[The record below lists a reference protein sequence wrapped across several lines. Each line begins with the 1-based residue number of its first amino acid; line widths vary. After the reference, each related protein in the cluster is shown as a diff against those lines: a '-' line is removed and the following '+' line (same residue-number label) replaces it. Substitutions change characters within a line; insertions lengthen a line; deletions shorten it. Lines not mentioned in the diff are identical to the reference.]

1 MIAAALLALTL
12 SQAAYYTPQE
22 AEALFSQANDSFYKG
37 DYANAKDGYLKL
49 IDHGYGGADVLFNL
63 GTACLQA
70 NELGPAVLYL
80 ERARRLSRND
90 DIEANLAYARTLM
103 VDKVI
108 GAGGDEPFL
117 ERVAHAAPGDWPAV
131 VFLVCWWLFFG
142 AWVAFRFATR
152 RAIFGVLMALF
163 FVGALSFGALTATQA
178 YVAHN
183 VTEAVVM
190 PQTAKV
196 FEFPGDNAKVAF
208 EVHSGLKIRLMEESG
223 KFARIRLPN
232 GLEGW
237 TDKTGV
243 TAL

>member
-1 MIAAALLALTL
+1 VIAALLALTL
-12 SQAAYYTPQE
+12 AQPAYYTPQE
-22 AEALFSQANDSFYKG
+22 AQALFAQSNDDFYKG
-37 DYANAKDGYLKL
+37 DYAKAKDGYLKL
-49 IDHGYGGADVLFNL
+49 IDHGFGGADVLFNL

-70 NELGPAVLYL
+70 GQLGEAVLYL
-80 ERARRLSRND
+80 ERARRNARND
-90 DIEANLAYARTLM
+90 DIEANLSYARTLM

-117 ERVAHAAPGDWPAV
+117 ERLAHVTPGDWVSV
-131 VFLVCWWLFFG
+131 VFLACWWLFFG
-142 AWVAFRFATR
+142 AWAAFRFATR
-152 RAIFGVLMALF
+152 RTILGVVMALSLL
-163 FVGALSFGALTATQA
+163 GSLGFGALTAVQA

-183 VTEAVVM
+183 VIEAVVM

>member
-1 MIAAALLALTL
+1 VIAALLALTL
-12 SQAAYYTPQE
+12 AQPAYYTPQE
-22 AEALFSQANDSFYKG
+22 AQALFAQANDSFYKG
-37 DYANAKDGYLKL
+37 DYGPAKDGYLKL
-49 IDHGYGGADVLFNL
+49 IDHGFGGPDVLFNL

-70 NELGPAVLYL
+70 NQLGEAVLYL
-80 ERARRLSRND
+80 ERARRSSRND

-117 ERVAHAAPGDWPAV
+117 ERVAHATPGDGVAV
-131 VFLVCWWLFFG
+131 LFLVCWWLFFA
-142 AWVAFRFATR
+142 AWAAFRYATR

-163 FVGALSFGALTATQA
+163 FFGSLGFGALTAVQA

-183 VTEAVVM
+183 VIEAVVM